1 MDIFHLTMNAHIIFF
16 CHHTFP
22 SCRVD
27 QVLYAEM
34 VLPDGQFVRFGPST
48 WTPTE
53 GNQLYPQTTSVEGYC
68 ITDDTADLSD
78 ESTWSWVDCS
88 HQYNF
93 DDLWFAI
100 RGGSGGSFGVITS
113 IYYQL
118 HDKPGNL
125 QSVNWSAPI
134 EPILMDPSISDKDKG
149 TLIREILGFVF
160 NFLYNPE
167 RVGIKPEVSNSC
179 SAPESSPLEC
189 YNGAGQVFLDAWS
202 EYFSAL
208 ETTMMLGEGTM
219 PSIGFI
225 ENSSYFASNTARTFN
240 GRVADSP
247 IGHMIF
253 SRANPIVISIDVLQ
267 DKFDAFMEIYVP
279 CHIQYYV
286 AVLSGL
292 YSGLTSFE
300 GFCSQPYI
308 YGGVVQFASDGTD
321 AYPPHRRNGA
331 FHFYALSEDIREQVK
346 RLIWD
351 VPDDT
356 ETYATGD
363 FPGIFCHN
371 HLVYSTSPKK
381 TNWLED
387 CNDFTPDG
395 SGTPLS
401 DDDCMSLQE
410 AAFGTETLRRLE
422 TIHSNIDPLRMFQT
436 SDGPGYAEEGADT
449 SNAGLYLTVIISCFI
464 SLFTT
469 LFLI

>member
-48 WTPTE
+48 WTPAE
-53 GNQLYPQTTSVEGYC
+53 GNQLYPQTTSVKGYC
-68 ITDDTADLSD
+68 IGDDTADLSD
-78 ESTWSWVDCS
+78 ERTWSWVECS
-88 HQYNF
+88 DQYDF

-118 HDKPGNL
+118 HHKPGNL
-125 QSVNWSAPI
+125 QSVKWSEPVG
-134 EPILMDPSISDKDKG
+134 PILMDPSISDEDKG
-149 TLIREILGFVF
+149 TVFSESLRFVF

-167 RVGIKPEVSNSC
+167 RVGVTAEVSNSC
-179 SAPESSPLEC
+179 SAPDQGDLQC
-189 YNGAGQVFLDAWS
+189 YNGAGQAFVDAWDKH
-202 EYFSAL
+202 FSL
-208 ETTMMLGEGTM
+208 MFGDNPF
-219 PSIGFI
+219 PSISFD
-225 ENSSYFASNTARTFN
+225 ESSSYFASETATTYN
-240 GRVADSP
+240 GRIPDSP
-247 IGHMIF
+247 KGHILF
-253 SRANPIVISIDVLQ
+253 GSANQIVIPIDILKT
-267 DKFDAFMEIYVP
+267 KFDEFMDIYTP
-279 CHIQYYV
+279 CLYTSLV
-286 AVLSGL
+286 SMLSGVD
-292 YSGLTSFE
+292 TRE
-300 GFCSQPYI
+300 GICGPPYF
-308 YGGVVQFASDGTD
+308 YGGDIQFASDGTD

-331 FHFYALSEDIREQVK
+331 FHISALSEETREQIK

-351 VPDDT
+351 VPDNT
-356 ETYATGD
+356 ETFATGD

-371 HLVYSTSPKK
+371 HLFYSTSPKK
-381 TNWLED
+381 SNWLED
-387 CNDFTPDG
+387 CNDSTPDG

-401 DDDCMSLQE
+401 DNDCMSLQE

-422 TIHSNIDPLRMFQT
+422 KIHSNIDPLRMFQT